1 MSIFPVLSSLTEI
14 LGNTITD
21 DFKKLIRP
29 GPLVAAA
36 IFLALNQVL
45 ILPILR
51 EHNVAAILAFESLS
65 TTWQVVLGTFILF
78 VLSYLLNAAGSVM
91 VNLASGQIIRDTWLG
106 RRGLTRQERLYD
118 ALLSQLKNYAETGEA
133 ESEAARATQRLAAD
147 FPERAALAPTQL
159 GNILANPASY
169 TWNQYGVH
177 LDTIWPAMEATL
189 AADNAKLQENIAARM
204 DTLIFLSGLVGVF
217 GLVGLEILI
226 AKLWWGPLWHV
237 LWLPVLAVFAYAA
250 YQTTVPQARAW
261 ARDMRLAF
269 DLHLDA
275 AAGKLKLR
283 ALDSHDDLQK
293 DEKTKKN
300 KQMARWENVSRWLL
314 YGALQLPA
322 DQEWTKQLTIPER
335 QADWYKEKPAAAVPA
350 DITLTHPPT
359 VSVKAE
365 QQRLNSWEL
374 QGNRTAHLTACRL
387 SYLFAI
393 TNEDSGEHALP
404 AQNVF
409 LLVRDKCAPALPAVV
424 PGVLNQSSRVRG
436 RRQPGTPESL
446 LWPLGDIPPRA
457 TVWLRYE
464 LAYDP
469 RLEVVVTN
477 AAIQEVQSI
486 GEAHV
491 KLLLRSHAAS
501 DITLVVTRLNEKQKL
516 PANIFPTVAHAGPE
530 LTVTPVP
537 AASPSQTG
545 WLIAGAPAGSVI
557 HCVLHSV
564 KVEDQEL

>member
-1 MSIFPVLSSLTEI
+1 MSIFPVLSSLTEV

-21 DFKKLIRP
+21 DFKKLIKP
-29 GPLVAAA
+29 GPIVAAA

-45 ILPILR
+45 VLPVLR
-51 EHNVAAILAFESLS
+51 QHHIAAILAFESLS

-91 VNLASGQIIRDTWLG
+91 VNLASGQTIRDTWLG
-106 RRGLTRQERLYD
+106 RRGIARQARLYD
-118 ALLSQLKNYAETGEA
+118 ALVTQLARYAEKGEA
-133 ESEAARATQRLAAD
+133 ETEAARATQRLAAD

-177 LDTIWPAMEATL
+177 LDTIWPAMETALATE
-189 AADNAKLQENIAARM
+189 NAELQKNIAARM
-204 DTLIFLSGLVGVF
+204 DTLIFLTGLVGVF

-226 AKLWWGPLWHV
+226 VKLWWGPLWHV
-237 LWLPVLAVFAYAA
+237 LWLLILAVFAYVA

-275 AAGKLKLR
+275 VAAKLKLR
-283 ALDSHDDLQK
+283 ALDSYDDLQK
-293 DEKTKKN
+293 DGQTLKDRRMT
-300 KQMARWENVSRWLL
+300 RWENVSRWLL

-335 QADWYKEKPAAAVPA
+335 QADWYKEKPAAATPA

-365 QQRLNSWEL
+365 QQRLNSWQL
-374 QGNRTAHLTACRL
+374 QGKATAHLTACRL

-409 LLVRDKCAPALPAVV
+409 LIVRDKCAPVLPAFV

-436 RRQPGTPESL
+436 LRQPGTPESL

-457 TVWLRYE
+457 TAWLRYE

-469 RLEVVVTN
+469 RLKVTVTN
-477 AAIQEVQSI
+477 ATIQEVQPI
-486 GEAHV
+486 GDDRV
-491 KLLLRSHAAS
+491 KLFLRS
-501 DITLVVTRLNEKQKL
+501 DNDTNITLMVTRLNDKQKL
-516 PANIFPTVAHAGPE
+516 PANIFPIVARAGLD
-530 LTVTPVP
+530 LTVTPAPV
-537 AASPSQTG
+537 AGESQAS
-545 WLIAGAPAGSVI
+545 WVIAGAPAGSVI
-557 HCVLHSV
+557 HCVLYPL
-564 KVEDQEL
+564 KVEDQEF